1 MAIQFDVATRNAMA
15 DAITAQVSTSARLKI
30 YDGPPPANVAASLS
44 GNNLLVDL
52 PCSATFAPSASGGAL
67 TLNAITT
74 TNAAATGTA
83 SFFRITTSGGAAKV
97 QGTVGTAGNDLN
109 LTSTSIVSGAP
120 VAINSAVLTMPGA

>member
-1 MAIQFDVATRNAMA
+1 MAIQFDVAIRNSMA
-15 DAITAQVSTSARLKI
+15 DAITAQMGSNARLKI
-30 YDGPPPANVAASLS
+30 YDGTPPANLAASLS

-52 PCSATFAPSASGGAL
+52 PCSATFAPVGSGGTL
-67 TLNAITT
+67 TLNTITT

-83 SFFRITTSGGAAKV
+83 SFFRFTTSGGTAKI
-97 QGTVGTAGNDLN
+97 QGTVGTTANDLN